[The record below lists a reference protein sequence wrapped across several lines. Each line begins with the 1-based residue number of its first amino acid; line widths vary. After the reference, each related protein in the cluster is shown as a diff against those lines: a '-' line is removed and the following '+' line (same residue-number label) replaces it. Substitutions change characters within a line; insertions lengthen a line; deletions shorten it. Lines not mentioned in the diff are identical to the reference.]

1 MAEIKVEIAGD
12 VLRASVGATVLI
24 IEKVGSVVQV
34 NAVNI
39 QEMVVRDSNVSLGD
53 GSQVSN
59 LHLHGN
65 SSVGDVKDAN

>member
-39 QEMVVRDSNVSLGD
+39 HEMTVRDSNVSLGD
-53 GSQVSN
+53 GVQVSN
-59 LHLHGN
+59 MHLHGN
-65 SSVGDVKDAN
+65 SVLGDVKDAN